1 MTCEMDLGRRAM
13 VDDFEVDLEVPGFG
27 TTIAVILTACAAVSL
42 AIFPAA
48 LALHAPGV
56 PTGWAF
62 AVGTLAAIIAIGKLA
77 AIAWGAGSSLWSWHR
92 ASVAAAYAD

>member
-1 MTCEMDLGRRAM
+1 MDPGRRPL
-13 VDDFEVDLEVPGFG
+13 VDDIEVDLEDPGLG
-27 TTIAVILTACAAVSL
+27 TTIAVILVACAAMSL

-56 PTGWAF
+56 PAGWAL
-62 AVGTLAAIIAIGKLA
+62 AAGTLAAIIAVAKLA
-77 AIAWGAGSSLWSWHR
+77 AIAWSAGWSLWSWHR